1 MKNRWYRWTFIVAAV
16 VVLVFALRACFSGN
30 DLAINDPQE
39 AVEAELTL
47 SSVTLEQPDENGKLL
62 WRLKAKSVT
71 YAPDTQRADL
81 VGLEGEFFQD
91 GATVYTVEADRGEV
105 LQNGNT
111 LFLRGNLVAIAQE
124 NDLTLEGEKMKWMPK
139 QDLLVMGE
147 FEDADIFDTA
157 ADQGGDEGSD
167 KGSGEADT
175 ETTDTNAD
183 LDRSELDR
191 SEVEAREF
199 AGSAP
204 SAAGLAP
211 SLDQAPV
218 TGFNPRIKAVAR
230 LMKVSNAENRVELT
244 GGVLAQS
251 KVSPWLMLQS
261 ESLMWFT
268 QQERVEASQPLKVEQ
283 FGSKSYEVVSDRLV
297 GASGQVELAEN
308 KATLKG
314 GVQLDALTQPLTIR
328 SEQAVWEM
336 DDQTVEM
343 NTPVDIKQPARQIT
357 AVANQAKMD
366 LAAQVIYLTGDVQAV
381 GEKNDSRLAADS
393 VTWQTDTQQIEADGN
408 VRYQQAA
415 DPDVAIS
422 GPRAVGNIEAGTVV
436 IEGGESGEVVTEIVP
451 GDF

>member
-1 MKNRWYRWTFIVAAV
+1 VKDRWYRWTFIVAAV

-30 DLAINDPQE
+30 DLAIDGPQE

-47 SSVTLEQPDENGKLL
+47 STVTLEQPDEDGKLL

-81 VGLEGEFFQD
+81 VELEGEFFQD
-91 GATVYTVEADRGEV
+91 GATVYTVEADKGEV

-147 FEDADIFDTA
+147 FEDADVFDSAA
-157 ADQGGDEGSD
+157 ADESSD
-167 KGSGEADT
+167 GASGEADT
-175 ETTDTNAD
+175 ETTDTETTDTNTA
-183 LDRSELDR
+183 LDRSEA
-191 SEVEAREF
+191 EAREL
-199 AGSAP
+199 ADSAP
-204 SAAGLAP
+204 PAAGLAP

-251 KVSPWLMLQS
+251 KASPWLMLQS

-268 QQERVEASQPLKVEQ
+268 QQERIEASQPLKVEQ
-283 FGSKSYEVVSDRLV
+283 FESKSYEAVSDRLV

-308 KATLKG
+308 RATLRG

-328 SEQAVWEM
+328 SEQAVWEV
-336 DDQTVEM
+336 DDQMVEM

-415 DPDVAIS
+415 DPDIAIS
-422 GPRAVGNIEAGTVV
+422 GPRAVGNIEAGTLV

>member
-1 MKNRWYRWTFIVAAV
+1 
-16 VVLVFALRACFSGN
+16 
-30 DLAINDPQE
+30 
-39 AVEAELTL
+39 
-47 SSVTLEQPDENGKLL
+47 
-62 WRLKAKSVT
+62 
-71 YAPDTQRADL
+71 
-81 VGLEGEFFQD
+81 
-91 GATVYTVEADRGEV
+91 
-105 LQNGNT
+105 
-111 LFLRGNLVAIAQE
+111 
-124 NDLTLEGEKMKWMPK
+124 
-139 QDLLVMGE
+139 
-147 FEDADIFDTA
+147 
-157 ADQGGDEGSD
+157 
-167 KGSGEADT
+167 
-175 ETTDTNAD
+175 
-183 LDRSELDR
+183 
-191 SEVEAREF
+191 
-199 AGSAP
+199 
-204 SAAGLAP
+204 
-211 SLDQAPV
+211 
-218 TGFNPRIKAVAR
+218 
-230 LMKVSNAENRVELT
+230 ENRVELT

-268 QQERVEASQPLKVEQ
+268 QQERIEASQPLKVEQ
-283 FGSKSYEVVSDRLV
+283 FESKSYEVVSDRLV
-297 GASGQVELAEN
+297 GTSGQVELAEN
-308 KATLKG
+308 RATLKG

-328 SEQAVWEM
+328 SEQAVWEV